1 MNMSLSQRINMSHT
15 SLIDSNDYTLRSHLI
30 SSLTN
35 WMEEQ
40 IKKLIEKFNSVVSIE
55 MINALDKV
63 LSEAPLARLEMKAE
77 KDKLFQHPQF
87 CDNHS
92 LKIIDAIPLRKMQ
105 RGIELMYLTLITD
118 CATESDLADKN
129 KMQSIIDN
137 RHAELQ
143 KEPQLYNLL
152 LELSYLLQAI
162 HNGCKTVGI
171 DERSTEKLPHYENIE
186 NTRLEQYLYHLFTK
200 AYFSPPLKKEKSFAN
215 SPFGVSASIN
225 SQAKTQDNMSNE
237 RMMPSPRNTSSNDI
251 T

>member
-92 LKIIDAIPLRKMQ
+92 LKIIDA
-105 RGIELMYLTLITD
+105 
-118 CATESDLADKN
+118 
-129 KMQSIIDN
+129 IIDN